1 MAMTS
6 YLDLCAEA
14 VKKCRTAIF
23 EFIKRLED
31 SLSETKSYLPRLRN
45 ISYSFHKRNTSLR
58 YTTTIKFKEDVT
70 HDDRF

>member
-31 SLSETKSYLPRLRN
+31 SLSETKS
-45 ISYSFHKRNTSLR
+45 
-58 YTTTIKFKEDVT
+58 
-70 HDDRF
+70 

>member
-1 MAMTS
+1 MEKRFFIVFKKYSKEWNFDMAMTS

-31 SLSETKSYLPRLRN
+31 SLSETKS
-45 ISYSFHKRNTSLR
+45 
-58 YTTTIKFKEDVT
+58 
-70 HDDRF
+70 